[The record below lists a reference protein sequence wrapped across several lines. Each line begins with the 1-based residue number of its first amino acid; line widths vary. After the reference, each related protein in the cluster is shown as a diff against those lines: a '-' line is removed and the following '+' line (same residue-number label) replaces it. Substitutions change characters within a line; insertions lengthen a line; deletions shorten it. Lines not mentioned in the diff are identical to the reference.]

1 MQDTVGK
8 RLCSARLARGL
19 TIDEAAHETRMRP
32 DKILALENDD
42 FSRFGSNAYAK
53 GFLLIYSRLLKVDV
67 TEEAR
72 LLDTPHDIRVRD
84 YQYLNNAEPPA
95 PERFSRLTQRQNR
108 PSVAPLIFFMAIVLV
123 SGFIFYLVKS
133 VQRLPSDTGEQKT
146 SLSQAPAGEVQ
157 NPSEPVVANVA
168 ASDAAPP
175 AAETAAAPVAP
186 TTPESAPVV
195 STEEIP
201 GVTAEMAAA
210 PIEETPPPE
219 DTPVPETEIT
229 VGVKKKTKV
238 TIRQDD
244 PKSSPKFSDYI
255 YPKDP
260 PLKFHGARLYIETKN
275 PDLIEIRRNG
285 QPVAYQAGTLIQ

>member
-53 GFLLIYSRLLKVDV
+53 GFLLIYSRLLNVDV

-84 YQYLNNAEPPA
+84 YQYLNNAEAPA
-95 PERFSRLTQRQNR
+95 PQRFSRFTQRQNK
-108 PSVAPLIFFMAIVLV
+108 PSIAPLIVFLVIVLV
-123 SGFIFYLVKS
+123 SAFVFYLVKNF
-133 VQRLPSDTGEQKT
+133 QRLDSSGQKPP
-146 SLSQAPAGEVQ
+146 LSQAPPGEVQ
-157 NPSEPVVANVA
+157 TPAEPVVSNTAVPDSTPAEPAPEAPKVAEVGSEPAPAIKLEGEPVPATDPVPVA
-168 ASDAAPP
+168 ATADAAVEP
-175 AAETAAAPVAP
+175 A
-186 TTPESAPVV
+186 
-195 STEEIP
+195 
-201 GVTAEMAAA
+201 
-210 PIEETPPPE
+210 
-219 DTPVPETEIT
+219 PETEIT

-238 TIRQDD
+238 TIREDD
-244 PKSSPKFSDYI
+244 PKATPKFSDYI

-260 PLKFHGARLYIETKN
+260 PLKFRGVRLFIEIKN
-275 PDLIEIRRNG
+275 PELLEVRRNG
-285 QPVAYQAGTLIQ
+285 EPVAYKPGTPIQ